1 MDINRLLT
9 YLIIILP
16 LTAAGSQVE
25 PTAELITAA
34 ADTAEVRILSPENNQ
49 VVSSPLTVVF
59 GANNVTIAPAG
70 DNRPN
75 SGHHHLLIDIEDLPD
90 LSKPLPATDQIIHF
104 GKGQTETVLELAPG
118 THTLQLL
125 LGNYLHIP
133 HSKPVISEKITIT
146 VK

>member
-1 MDINRLLT
+1 MYINRLLT
-9 YLIIILP
+9 CLIIILP
-16 LTAAGSQVE
+16 MAAVSSDIKH
-25 PTAELITAA
+25 TAELITTA
-34 ADTAEVRILSPENNQ
+34 ADGAEVRILSPENNQ

-59 GANNVTIAPAG
+59 GANNVTISPAG
-70 DNRPN
+70 DNQPN
-75 SGHHHLLIDIEDLPD
+75 SGHHHLLIDIAELPD
-90 LSKPLPATDQIIHF
+90 LSAPLPATEQIIHF

-133 HSKPVISEKITIT
+133 HSKPIMSEKITIT

>member
-1 MDINRLLT
+1 MDISRLLT
-9 YLIIILP
+9 YLVITLP
-16 LTAAGSQVE
+16 MTAVASDIE
-25 PTAELITAA
+25 HTAELVTAA
-34 ADTAEVRILSPENNQ
+34 ADDAEVRILSPEDNQ

-59 GANNVTIAPAG
+59 DANNVTIAPAG
-70 DNRPN
+70 DNQPN
-75 SGHHHLLIDIEDLPD
+75 SGHHHLLIDIAELPD

-104 GKGQTETVLELAPG
+104 GKGQTETVLQLTPG

-146 VK
+146 VQ

>member
-9 YLIIILP
+9 YLIIMLP
-16 LTAAGSQVE
+16 LTAAGSE
-25 PTAELITAA
+25 IDHRAEFITAA
-34 ADTAEVRILSPENNQ
+34 ADGAEVSILSPENNQ
-49 VVSSPLTVVF
+49 VVSSPFIVVF
-59 GANNVTIAPAG
+59 GAENVTISPAG
-70 DNRPN
+70 DNQPN
-75 SGHHHLLIDIEDLPD
+75 SGHHHLLIDIADLPD

-104 GKGQTETVLELAPG
+104 GKGQTETVLALAPG

>member
-1 MDINRLLT
+1 MAAVSSDIKH
-9 YLIIILP
+9 
-16 LTAAGSQVE
+16 
-25 PTAELITAA
+25 TAELITTA
-34 ADTAEVRILSPENNQ
+34 ADGAEVRILSPENNQ

-59 GANNVTIAPAG
+59 GANNVTISPAG
-70 DNRPN
+70 DNQPN
-75 SGHHHLLIDIEDLPD
+75 SGHHHLLIDIAELPD
-90 LSKPLPATDQIIHF
+90 LSAPLPATEQIIHF

-133 HSKPVISEKITIT
+133 HSKPIMSEKITIT